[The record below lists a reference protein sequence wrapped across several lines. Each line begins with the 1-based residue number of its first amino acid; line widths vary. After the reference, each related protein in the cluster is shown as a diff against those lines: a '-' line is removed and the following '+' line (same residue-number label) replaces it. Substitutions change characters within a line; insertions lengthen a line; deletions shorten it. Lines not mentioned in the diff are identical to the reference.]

1 MSELVIKI
9 KHNTDLS
16 DNLKKAIKVAN
27 YAIKNRY
34 KLSSANVKEI
44 GLPSAISN
52 QVLRKYGK
60 NKKCKR
66 INPERIKLVAPSQ
79 SIKIVDDTI
88 IITPLKLTVTNR
100 SKYKIIKVNQIELDH
115 TYAYVCFDAEDK
127 PKQEVQSYI
136 GVDLNATSHCAV
148 VGNPKTGKILKL
160 GKQAPAIHKKY
171 KALRSKL
178 QSKKLYKKLKQTK
191 GRESRIVKDINHKIS
206 KKIVEYAKENN
217 SGIKLEDLTNIRKN
231 KKNSKAFR
239 YTLNSWS
246 YYQLGQ
252 MICYK
257 AQLQG
262 IPVAY
267 ISPAFTSKNCSR
279 CNIEGNRKGKVFK
292 CACGHIDH
300 ADANA
305 SFNIAMREPLVE
317 TIKTEISG
325 YGLTGKPIR
334 QSRRKKLAAGTLE
347 PPMLQLGE

>member
-1 MSELVIKI
+1 MSNLVVKI
-9 KHNTDLS
+9 KHNTDLTDS
-16 DNLKKAIKVAN
+16 LHKAVKVAN
-27 YAIKNRY
+27 FAIKNRY
-34 KLSSANVKEI
+34 KLSSANVKDI

-52 QVLRKYGK
+52 QILRKYGK

-66 INPERIKLVAPSQ
+66 INQERIKLVVPSQ
-79 SIKIVDDTI
+79 SVKITDNTI
-88 IITPLKLTVTNR
+88 IITPLKLTLVNQ

-115 TYAYVCFDAEDK
+115 TYAYVCFNIEDK
-127 PKQEVQSYI
+127 PKYEIQNYI

-160 GKQAPAIHKKY
+160 GRQAPAIHKKY

-178 QSKKLYKKLKQTK
+178 QSNKLYKKLKQTK
-191 GRESRIVKDINHKIS
+191 GRESRIVRDINHKIS

-231 KKNSKAFR
+231 KKNKKAFR

-267 ISPAFTSKNCSR
+267 ISPVFTSKNCSR
-279 CNIEGNRKGKVFK
+279 CGIEGNRKGKKFK
-292 CACGHIDH
+292 CVCGHIDH

-305 SFNIAMREPLVE
+305 SFNIAMRKSLVE
-317 TIKTEISG
+317 TIKTEING
-325 YGLTGKPIR
+325 YGYTGKPIR
-334 QSRRKKLAAGTLE
+334 KSYRNQIFV
-347 PPMLQLGE
+347 